1 MNDNDE
7 TVPMSDSDELNT
19 EPDEELPNQRILD
32 VLAQSTIALPLLEE
46 INRKP
51 DGVHDVIV
59 DLSLSYPQGLRRA
72 KTVASKRIKDAAVA
86 IKGPDE
92 TGLHAHRARFTDQ
105 YLFAR
110 LTKDQIYWLLED
122 DARER
127 SGRQTP
133 SHSIYKIWLDHDVHS
148 QLTESINVVK
158 ADAARVAFH
167 ADGHGIVWA
176 VMDSGIDG
184 NHPHFARYDNLEL
197 GKKGKPVSHRDFT
210 PQGVAG
216 GKYDPSSIVDDSGHG
231 THVAGIIAGEAVAED
246 LQEGDRAAMRA
257 FTRTKNVQGDVTPS
271 VDDLDRIAGVAPKT
285 QLISLKVLDKSGKG
299 KVSSILDALAYVQQ
313 VNDHG
318 KWDHIDGVNLSV
330 GYEFDAEWFA
340 CGKSPLCIEVDRL
353 VGSGVVVVT
362 AAGNTGYGF
371 AQTAAKGAV
380 KAGIDLTIN
389 DPGNAELAITVGS
402 THRREP
408 HTYGVS
414 YFSSKGPT
422 GDGRLKPDLLA
433 PGERVISCATG
444 GLKRDMQKRSDDG
457 GEFLYVENSGTSMAA
472 PHVSGA
478 VAAFLSIRSEFKSQP
493 GKVKEIFMSTA
504 TDLGRDRYFQ
514 GHGLIDLMRAIQSI

>member
-1 MNDNDE
+1 
-7 TVPMSDSDELNT
+7 
-19 EPDEELPNQRILD
+19 
-32 VLAQSTIALPLLEE
+32 
-46 INRKP
+46 
-51 DGVHDVIV
+51 
-59 DLSLSYPQGLRRA
+59 
-72 KTVASKRIKDAAVA
+72 
-86 IKGPDE
+86 
-92 TGLHAHRARFTDQ
+92 
-105 YLFAR
+105 
-110 LTKDQIYWLLED
+110 
-122 DARER
+122 
-127 SGRQTP
+127 
-133 SHSIYKIWLDHDVHS
+133 
-148 QLTESINVVK
+148 
-158 ADAARVAFH
+158 
-167 ADGHGIVWA
+167 
-176 VMDSGIDG
+176 
-184 NHPHFARYDNLEL
+184 
-197 GKKGKPVSHRDFT
+197 
-210 PQGVAG
+210 
-216 GKYDPSSIVDDSGHG
+216 
-231 THVAGIIAGEAVAED
+231 
-246 LQEGDRAAMRA
+246 MRA

-271 VDDLDRIAGVAPKT
+271 VADLDRIAGVAPKT
-285 QLISLKVLDKSGKG
+285 QLISLKVLDESGKG

-318 KWDHIDGVNLSV
+318 KWDHVDGVNLSV

-402 THRREP
+402 THRKEP

-444 GLKRDMQKRSDDG
+444 GLKRDMQRRSDDG

-514 GHGLIDLMRAIQSI
+514 GQGLIDLMSRPSVLEMSTGGGAADLGGAADVGGIVGDAALFGGLIGGIKKAASDFPNTLTYYTMKQRSGNVGEGGANSLLLRMQFGRRSHRHDGNVNRVGSSASRCRG